1 MVYME
6 TIVEYAY
13 ELAEDGCSVEEIAN
27 MLYDRY
33 DPFITYDDIY
43 DIAEQVV
50 ADTRFVDRLY
60 WGPVPM

>member
-43 DIAEQVV
+43 EIAEQAV
-50 ADTRFVDRLY
+50 ADTRLVDRLY

>member
-13 ELAEDGCSVEEIAN
+13 ELAEDGCNVEEIAN

-43 DIAEQVV
+43 EIAEQVV

>member
-6 TIVEYAY
+6 TIIEYAY
-13 ELAEDGCSVEEIAN
+13 ELAEDGCGVEEIAN

-33 DPFITYDDIY
+33 DPYITYDDIY
-43 DIAEQVV
+43 EIAEQVV
-50 ADTRFVDRLY
+50 ADTRLVDSLY

>member
-43 DIAEQVV
+43 EIAEQVV